1 MSDVSAE
8 DLSGDFI
15 VDLKSTAERGR
26 CRRDEQPPLNMPS
39 RNGPFVSSKRPSGS
53 TEPVAANAI
62 SSAIDRVSR
71 IIWLRKWFQSL
82 AFLNDGRHRQ
92 NGTTQS
98 AFNWPRQVLL
108 ISFFFLFLFFFCCPV
123 SIIFDRSVEF
133 GRPLLAL
140 PSTRNRQLAATSSGT
155 PANPIGMYCLFSGK
169 INGPSFLGGCIF
181 PENCLLSLFLCFFFK
196 IIIQI
201 STTALRNQP

>member
-108 ISFFFLFLFFFCCPV
+108 ISFFFLFLFFFFVAPFPSSLIV
-123 SIIFDRSVEF
+123 PSSLAGLYWLFHRRATVNW
-133 GRPLLAL
+133 RPHRAVHPLI
-140 PSTRNRQLAATSSGT
+140 QLECTV
-155 PANPIGMYCLFSGK
+155 
-169 INGPSFLGGCIF
+169 
-181 PENCLLSLFLCFFFK
+181 CFREK
-196 IIIQI
+196 
-201 STTALRNQP
+201 